1 MNLTNLS
8 LFRLINISMLI
19 IWAKTRVEIMKKLV
33 VPSGQHFKLNT
44 PRMQISKKPSAL
56 ARNYYPARIQ
66 TEYFWLYNILSF
78 LKAINHAI

>member
-1 MNLTNLS
+1 
-8 LFRLINISMLI
+8 MLI
-19 IWAKTRVEIMKKLV
+19 IWGKTRVEIMKKLV

-44 PRMQISKKPSAL
+44 PKKPSAL
-56 ARNYYPARIQ
+56 ARNYNPARIQ